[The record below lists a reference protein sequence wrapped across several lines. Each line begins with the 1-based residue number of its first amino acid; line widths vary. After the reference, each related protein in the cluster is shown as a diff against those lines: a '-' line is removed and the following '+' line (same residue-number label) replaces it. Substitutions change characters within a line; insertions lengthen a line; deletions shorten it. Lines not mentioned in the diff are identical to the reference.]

1 MVVDIIIGILQIVL
15 FPGILFC
22 IGLTFFLE
30 WIDRKYYADLQ
41 NRMGPLYV
49 GWRGILQPFA
59 DFIKLM
65 AKEDITPKAA
75 DRKMFTGTPIF
86 SVALPLLAVLFLPI
100 AGISGIF
107 SFQGDLIFVLFLT
120 TMIAI
125 MIILAGYSSMN
136 RYSSIGASR
145 AGLQLMGYEI
155 PLTLAALTPA
165 MISRS
170 LTISEIVHYQAFAGM
185 TVLIF
190 PSMIAFG
197 VFIST
202 LLAELEKIPLDIPEA
217 ETELVA
223 GWQTEFSG
231 KKYAFFRLSNN
242 LELLLGAG
250 LAVTLFLGG
259 PYGIEKL
266 PGLTSLDLAIQGNFI
281 VSAAWYTMW
290 FLIKTV
296 VVVLIITNLRSL
308 FSRYRI
314 DQMVRGAWKYL
325 TPLMIGVTII
335 TMLISAA
342 APGFYP
348 IV

>member
-1 MVVDIIIGILQIVL
+1 
-15 FPGILFC
+15 
-22 IGLTFFLE
+22 
-30 WIDRKYYADLQ
+30 
-41 NRMGPLYV
+41 V

-65 AKEDITPKAA
+65 AKEDIVPKAA
-75 DRKMFTGTPIF
+75 DRKMFAATPLF
-86 SVALPLLAVLFLPI
+86 SVAVPLLALLFIPI
-100 AGISGIF
+100 ANITGLL

-120 TMIAI
+120 TVVAI
-125 MIILAGYSSMN
+125 LIILAGYSSMN
-136 RYSSIGASR
+136 RYSSIGAAR

-165 MISRS
+165 MIARS
-170 LTISEIVHYQAFAGM
+170 LTITGIVQYQAVAGM
-185 TVLIF
+185 SILIF
-190 PSMIAFG
+190 PGMIAFG
-197 VFIST
+197 VFIVT
-202 LLAELEKIPLDIPEA
+202 LLPELEKIPMDIPEA

-231 KKYAFFRLSNN
+231 KKYAFFHLSNN

-266 PGLTSLDLAIQGNFI
+266 PGLTALDLAIQGNI
-281 VSAAWYTMW
+281 IISAVWYTIW
-290 FLIKTV
+290 FLIKTAI
-296 VVVLIITNLRSL
+296 VVLIVTNLRTL

-325 TPLMIGVTII
+325 TPLMIGVTVI
-335 TMLISAA
+335 TMLLSAV
-342 APGFYP
+342 APGLYP

>member
-1 MVVDIIIGILQIVL
+1 MVLDIFLGILQIVL
-15 FPGILFC
+15 FPGIVFC
-22 IGLTFFLE
+22 IGLTFLLE

-49 GWRGILQPFA
+49 GWKGILQPFA

-65 AKEDITPKAA
+65 AKEDIVPEAA
-75 DRKMFTGTPIF
+75 DRKMFTATPLL
-86 SVALPLLAVLFLPI
+86 SVAVPLLGLLFIPI
-100 AGISGIF
+100 ANITGLL

-120 TMIAI
+120 TTIAI
-125 MIILAGYSSMN
+125 LIILAGYSSMN
-136 RYSSIGASR
+136 QYSSIGAAR

-155 PLTLAALTPA
+155 PFTLAALTPA
-165 MISRS
+165 MIARS
-170 LTISEIVHYQAFAGM
+170 LTITGIVQYQAFAGM
-185 TVLIF
+185 TLLIF
-190 PSMIAFG
+190 PGMIAFG
-197 VFIST
+197 VFIAT
-202 LLAELEKIPLDIPEA
+202 LLPELEKIPMDIPEA

-231 KKYAFFRLSNN
+231 KKYAFLRLSNN

-266 PGLTSLDLAIQGNFI
+266 PGLTALDLAIQGNI
-281 VSAAWYTMW
+281 IISAVWYTVW
-290 FLIKTV
+290 FLIKTA
-296 VVVLIITNLRSL
+296 VVVLIVTNLRTL

-335 TMLISAA
+335 TLLLSAI
-342 APGFYP
+342 APGLYP
-348 IV
+348 II